1 MTTTNKERKMRKEQ
15 ENAPAVLNIAN
26 TANEATTTAN
36 EENPTP
42 TTEEQLYK
50 GHTDSDG
57 IVTLTGETFHNLSAD
72 SERLYKYEDFRFS
85 VLEKL
90 TGHGSGKKT
99 VYSGRLYKGD
109 DDNTGE
115 AFSKLDI
122 TALKAACGCTY
133 KRFYNNS
140 LQGGWLVINE
150 SAIETVANEK
160 AEKFGRALAGVFGL
174 LTEVG
179 TEWATEEKQSQLIE
193 EYKENAR
200 KYAKQVLL
208 THEANKKEREERREA
223 ESKQSKAL
231 KALQGLSPE
240 QLAQVIAMLGKQE

>member
-1 MTTTNKERKMRKEQ
+1 MANTNKERKTRKE
-15 ENAPAVLNIAN
+15 ENAIANLSTLANIA
-26 TANEATTTAN
+26 TATTKEN
-36 EENPTP
+36 EQEPVP

-50 GHTDSDG
+50 GHKDSEG
-57 IVTLTGETFHNLSAD
+57 VVTLTGETFHNLSAD
-72 SERLYKYEDFRFS
+72 SERLYRYENFRFS

-109 DDNTGE
+109 DDKTGE
-115 AFSKLDI
+115 AFTKLDI
-122 TALKAACGCTY
+122 TALKAACGCTF

-150 SAIETVANEK
+150 AAIETVATEK
-160 AEKFGRALAGVFGL
+160 TEKFRRALAGVFGL

-179 TEWATEEKQSQLIE
+179 TEWATEEKQAEMIE
-193 EYKENAR
+193 EYKENAH

>member
-1 MTTTNKERKMRKEQ
+1 MTTTNKTRNLRKE
-15 ENAPAVLNIAN
+15 EKVNANLATLANIA
-26 TANEATTTAN
+26 TATTTEN
-36 EENPTP
+36 EQEPVP

-50 GHTDSDG
+50 GHKDSEG

-72 SERLYKYEDFRFS
+72 SERLYRYEDFRFS

-115 AFSKLDI
+115 AFTKLDI

-150 SAIETVANEK
+150 AAIETVANEK
-160 AEKFGRALAGVFGL
+160 TEKFGRALAGVFGL
-174 LTEVG
+174 LAEVG
-179 TEWATEEKQSQLIE
+179 IEWATEEKQAQLVE

-200 KYAKQVLL
+200 KHAKQVLL

>member
-1 MTTTNKERKMRKEQ
+1 MANTNKERKTRKE
-15 ENAPAVLNIAN
+15 EKVNATLATLANIA
-26 TANEATTTAN
+26 TATTKEN
-36 EENPTP
+36 EQEPVP

-50 GHTDSDG
+50 GHKDSEG

-109 DDNTGE
+109 DDKTGE
-115 AFSKLDI
+115 AFTKLDI
-122 TALKAACGCTY
+122 TALKAACGCTF

-140 LQGGWLVINE
+140 QQGGWLVINE
-150 SAIETVANEK
+150 AAIETVANEK
-160 AEKFGRALAGVFGL
+160 TEKFRRALAGVFGL

-179 TEWATEEKQSQLIE
+179 TEWATEEKQAEMIE
-193 EYKENAR
+193 EYKENAH

>member
-15 ENAPAVLNIAN
+15 ANASAVLNTAN
-26 TANEATTTAN
+26 TANEATTTT
-36 EENPTP
+36 EQEPIP

-50 GHTDSDG
+50 GHKDSEG
-57 IVTLTGETFHNLSAD
+57 VVTLTGETFHNLSAD

-115 AFSKLDI
+115 AFNKLDI

-150 SAIETVANEK
+150 AAIETVANEK
-160 AEKFGRALAGVFGL
+160 TEKFGRALAGVFGL
-174 LTEVG
+174 LAEVG
-179 TEWATEEKQSQLIE
+179 TDWATEEKQAQLVE

-200 KYAKQVLL
+200 KYAKQVLIN
-208 THEANKKEREERREA
+208 HEANKKEREERREA